1 MDMAPSGILSQ
12 GEGVFLFCGT
22 NSWVQFACIPSV
34 TSNLIPISAW
44 STRYVGHCSQLQ
56 AILDCGNGDDFR
68 HGSSKTVNNAEE
80 SSFENHLIVGF
91 VFIKLLYLPSYI
103 LLV

>member
-1 MDMAPSGILSQ
+1 MAPSGILSQ

-22 NSWVQFACIPSV
+22 SSWVQFACTPSV
-34 TSNLIPISAW
+34 TSYLIPISAW

-68 HGSSKTVNNAEE
+68 RGSSKTVTNAEE

-91 VFIKLLYLPSYI
+91 VFIKLLDLPSYI
-103 LLV
+103 LLA